1 MKILIVATETLL
13 PANSGVRQRMLHL
26 ARQLAA
32 EGQVEVVALGEPET
46 DAREPFALRHVG
58 AHRPSLRA
66 LSRGVR
72 RTYMEAK
79 LGTNSLAL
87 SARPNE
93 WSSVQAEF
101 PYTVLAAKRVDA
113 PLVMDAH
120 NVESEV
126 LRSVAEDEDRFV
138 HRRRWRWEAA
148 KTERLERKAVSIAD
162 AVCASSD
169 DDAATLEAYGARRLV
184 IVPNGVDTRAV
195 EHRLPP
201 RGRKLLYVGHFGYRP
216 NLRAAE
222 ELVTRIFPSVR
233 ARVPDT
239 TVQLVGR
246 EASESLRHLT
256 GQSIH
261 IASDV
266 EDVVSYLHS
275 CDAFVVPLRSGGG
288 TRLKVLEAMAAGIPV
303 VSTRFGV
310 AGLAVR
316 DGEHALLADT
326 PAELAAAASR
336 LIEDHALAESLS
348 RAAREL
354 VEQRYDWRQV
364 ARPLVDLHASLALD
378 Q

>member
-58 AHRPSLRA
+58 AHRPPLRA

-79 LGTNSLAL
+79 LGANSLAL

-101 PYTVLAAKRVDA
+101 PYTVFAAKRVDA

-120 NVESEV
+120 NVESDV
-126 LRSVAEDEDRFV
+126 LRSVAEDEDRLV

-233 ARVPDT
+233 ARIPDT

-246 EASESLRHLT
+246 KASESLRHLT
-256 GQSIH
+256 GPSIH

-266 EDVVSYLHS
+266 EDVVSFLHKG
-275 CDAFVVPLRSGGG
+275 DVFVVPLRSGGG

>member
-1 MKILIVATETLL
+1 VKILIVATETLL

-32 EGQVEVVALGEPET
+32 EGHVEVVALGEPEA
-46 DAREPFALRHVG
+46 DATEPFALHHVG
-58 AHRPSLRA
+58 AHRPPLRA
-66 LSRGVR
+66 LLRGVR

-79 LGTNSLAL
+79 LGTSTLAL

-101 PYTVLAAKRVDA
+101 PYTVMAAKRVDA

-120 NVESEV
+120 NVESDV
-126 LRSVAEDEDRFV
+126 LRSVAEDEDRLV

-148 KTERLERKAVSIAD
+148 KTERLERKAVAIAD
-162 AVCASSD
+162 AVCAASD
-169 DDAATLEAYGARRLV
+169 DDAATLEGYGARRLV
-184 IVPNGVDTRAV
+184 IVPNGVDTRTL

-256 GQSIH
+256 GRSID

-266 EDVVSYLHS
+266 EDVVPFLHNG
-275 CDAFVVPLRSGGG
+275 DVFVVPLRSGGG
-288 TRLKVLEAMAAGIPV
+288 TRLKVLEAMAAGVPV

-310 AGLAVR
+310 AGLSVR
-316 DGEHALLADT
+316 DGEHALLAET
-326 PAELAAAASR
+326 TAELAAAASR

-348 RAAREL
+348 LAAREL